1 MLIRPMRSSFRTT
14 HVETRDHWCCRVLI
28 STAGVVC
35 GLLITGC
42 GTFVSPDV
50 KRGDQ
55 HLAAGNWEEASV
67 AYRQALKDDPFEP
80 SLQNKYSVARERA
93 PRRMMSEAGSC

>member
-1 MLIRPMRSSFRTT
+1 VLIRPMRSSIRMK
-14 HVETRDHWCCRVLI
+14 HIQPQDHWYCRILFT
-28 STAGVVC
+28 TALELYVGS
-35 GLLITGC
+35 LSAGC

-67 AYRQALKDDPFEP
+67 AYRQALKDDPFE
-80 SLQNKYSVARERA
+80 SVTAKQVLGSPRA
-93 PRRMMSEAGSC
+93 CSCDA